1 MFLEGSRR
9 FVLLVLAILI
19 AAFAGPFD
27 AGSSAATLPVP
38 SQLIL
43 NVRETA
49 GIARNA
55 EVVRSGVPLPRSL
68 NVLGT
73 GRLAVVD
80 ASGAPVAAE
89 FEVTAR
95 WNAGRSDAT
104 APIQWLL
111 VTFPATVGAHQTAAY
126 RLVTDGSAVNP
137 APASPITLT
146 QSGNA
151 VSVDTGVA
159 TFHLGAGSGALFD
172 EVDLDNGQRLIGG
185 SALSLQTGGS
195 TYGHSTTRRVWIEHQ
210 GPLTAIVVVQGAYD
224 VPAIGN
230 GQVSTRRRYVFT
242 AGSPTAIVRHVTNWE
257 GNLSCEGC
265 VANPDGTPNGV
276 RIDKLRDDLA
286 IEVGGTPTI
295 TAIGNFSAPAVS
307 AAVPSTQSAWVRQQL
322 RPTRTSP
329 LQFDVNVAGATAA
342 GPKADGALLAAS
354 GPAGTVAIALN
365 HMHRYEPQALRL
377 LPGGHLAIDAV
388 DDKAWLANH
397 QGVFVT
403 LAVTATAGSP
413 SRDELN
419 RTTWA
424 PLNRPLRAWPQ
435 PEWFASS
442 DALDDFPV
450 GALPADLAAY
460 DTVLTSVLSRTVS
473 KIDQVGINGLMT
485 FGVFPRYW
493 GKDGEDGEVTCG
505 PNGEGDPTP
514 NDHSDDVFWCGS
526 WTDYH
531 NTTSTA
537 QIWAMRTGAVEWLDE
552 IATPAAL
559 RTLHTQIMQCKPG
572 DPWFYCGQSPT
583 GYGAYRSDFNSSHA
597 YFENLF
603 LYYWLTGD
611 QTVLDIVQRG
621 ADNFR
626 RWECPTR
633 GGTVT
638 QPHGPDGPAC
648 AADYPVNINATLT
661 GRVGQQ
667 WQNVF
672 RFMGL
677 ASNDASFLDD
687 WRLNFAR
694 SITQQY
700 AAPVKNGVTYG
711 FWGGPSLM
719 PAAATST
726 TALTDSQW
734 TIGMYDM
741 HYLNRYQRDSGDA
754 PLGIPALKPSQ
765 VISSIAHTYKDIEP
779 MVMGD
784 GSVGGFWAR
793 LLQYTWSGAR
803 IGGTLGPVV
812 ESDREL
818 YNPEK
823 TGAAEVLIR
832 AGQQEGDAS
841 LVAYGRALT
850 VFTLAS
856 AIGEGAPLGKLMG
869 QDLTRLHPAVALLA
883 NQGGSTSPP
892 PPPPPPPPPG
902 PSAPSAPSAL
912 TAQSASTSTIGLA
925 WQDNAGNE
933 TSLRVEQLVGGA
945 FQEVQSLAAGATQ
958 VQISGLSP
966 ATAYTFRVRAANAA
980 GFSAY
985 SNTASATT
993 QAVPPPPPPPPPG
1006 PSAPNPPGGL
1016 TAQGASS
1023 STINLA
1029 WQDNSNNE
1037 TSFRVEQ
1044 LVGGAFQEVQ
1054 VLAAG
1059 ATQVQIIGLAPVTT
1073 YTFRL
1078 RAANTAGFS
1087 AYSNTVAATTTTAA
1101 PPPPPASN
1109 VPAAPG
1115 GLNGQAIGAGEVVLT
1130 WQDNSN
1136 NETSFRVERSINGAF
1151 QEILSAG
1158 ANVTSVHVTGL
1169 AAASTHLFR
1178 VRAANAAGVSGYS
1191 NTAAVITLNNTPPPP
1206 PAPTPPAAPAGLT
1219 AQAASSTEILL
1230 SWQAGSTNATS
1241 FQVEQIN
1248 RQVNVSFQAALTV
1261 GANVTTAR
1269 IGGLAPGTTYTF
1281 RVRAVN
1287 AAGSSLSSNP
1297 ATATT
1302 EVAAPPLAAPTITSI
1317 KWLGGGLAQ
1326 VTWRD
1331 NSSNETQFTVERMI
1345 NGVYQAAAVVGTN
1358 ATSAS
1363 VSGLRS
1369 SASYTFRVKVSD
1381 AAGHVAYSSPANVN
1395 TK

>member
-49 GIARNA
+49 GIARSA
-55 EVVRSGVPLPRSL
+55 EVVRSGVPLARSL

-95 WNAGRSDAT
+95 WNAGKSDAT

-111 VTFPATVGAHQTAAY
+111 VTFPATVGANQTAAY
-126 RLVTDGSAVNP
+126 RLVTDGSAANP
-137 APASPITLT
+137 APANPLILT
-146 QSGNA
+146 QNGNA
-151 VSVDTGVA
+151 VTVDTGAA

-185 SALSLQTGGS
+185 SALSVQTGGS
-195 TYGHSTTRRVWIEHQ
+195 TYGHSTTRKVWIEHQ

-224 VPAIGN
+224 VPAIGD

-257 GNLSCEGC
+257 GNLNCVGC
-265 VANPDGTPNGV
+265 VSNPDGTPNGV

-286 IEVGGTPTI
+286 IEVGGTPTV
-295 TAIGNFSAPAVS
+295 TAIGGFSAPAVS
-307 AAVPSTQSAWVRQQL
+307 AAVPATQSAWVRQQL

-329 LQFDVNVAGATAA
+329 LQFDVNVAGAAAA

-397 QGVFVT
+397 QGLFAT
-403 LAVTATAGSP
+403 LAVTATAGTP

-442 DALDDFPV
+442 DAVDEFPA

-460 DTVLTSVLSRTVS
+460 DTVISGVLSRTLS

-493 GKDGEDGEVTCG
+493 GLDGEDGEIACG

-514 NDHSDDVFWCGS
+514 NEPWDNLFWCSS

-531 NTTSTA
+531 NTMATVPY
-537 QIWAMRTGAVEWLDE
+537 WAMRTGSVELLDE
-552 IATPAAL
+552 LASPGAL
-559 RTLHTQIMQCKPG
+559 RTLHTQTMQCSPTEN
-572 DPWFYCGQSPT
+572 WFYCGQAPT
-583 GYGAYRSDFNSSHA
+583 GYGAYRTDFNSSHA
-597 YFENLF
+597 YFDNLY

-611 QTVLDIVQRG
+611 ATVIDIVRRG
-621 ADNFR
+621 AENMR
-626 RWECPTR
+626 RWMCDTR
-633 GGTVT
+633 GPTVT
-638 QPHGPDGPAC
+638 EATGPGGPAC
-648 AADYPVNINATLT
+648 AATAPLNINARPT
-661 GRVGQQ
+661 GRVGIQ
-667 WQNVF
+667 WLTAF

-677 ASNDASFLDD
+677 ASDDASFLEDY
-687 WRLNFAR
+687 RSGLAR
-694 SITQQY
+694 AVTQQY
-700 AAPVKNGVTYG
+700 TELNRNGVRYG
-711 FWGGPSLM
+711 LWGGPTLL
-719 PAAATST
+719 
-726 TALTDSQW
+726 TAPGSYSNDQSWQTAFYDTDLLFRLEQD
-734 TIGMYDM
+734 T
-741 HYLNRYQRDSGDA
+741 NDA
-754 PLGIPALKPSQ
+754 PIGVPAMRPSE
-765 VISSIAHTYKDIEP
+765 VIASVAHAMKDLQA
-779 MVMGD
+779 MAYGD
-784 GSVGGFWAR
+784 GSVAGRWPVYLNYA
-793 LLQYTWSGAR
+793 WSGTR
-803 IGGTLGPVV
+803 VGGTLDSFSPL
-812 ESDREL
+812 DRDL
-818 YNPEK
+818 FPEEK
-823 TGAAEVLIR
+823 GGMPQLLVR
-832 AGQQEGDAS
+832 AGQQQGDAG
-841 LVAYGRALT
+841 LVDYGRQLT
-850 VFTLAS
+850 LYMLDS
-856 AIGEGAPLGKLMG
+856 ATHDAAPLGKLQG
-869 QDLTRLHPAVALLA
+869 QNLTRLHSAVARLA
-883 NQGGSTSPP
+883 GGGSTPNPP
-892 PPPPPPPPPG
+892 PPPPPPPPGPTAPNPPSALTAQSASTSAISLAWQDNSSNETSLRVEQLVGGVFQEIQSLAAGATRVQIAGLSPATAYTFRVRAGNAAGFSAYSNAASATTQAAVPPPPPPPPG
-902 PSAPSAPSAL
+902 PSAPNPPAGL
-912 TAQSASTSTIGLA
+912 TAQGASSSAVNLL
-925 WQDNAGNE
+925 WQDGSNNE
-933 TSLRVEQLVGGA
+933 TSFRVEQLVGGA
-945 FQEVQSLAAGATQ
+945 FQEVQALAAGSTQ
-958 VQISGLSP
+958 VQIIGLAP
-966 ATAYTFRVRAANAA
+966 ATTYTFRVRAANAA

-993 QAVPPPPPPPPPG
+993 QA
-1006 PSAPNPPGGL
+1006 
-1016 TAQGASS
+1016 
-1023 STINLA
+1023 
-1029 WQDNSNNE
+1029 
-1037 TSFRVEQ
+1037 
-1044 LVGGAFQEVQ
+1044 
-1054 VLAAG
+1054 
-1059 ATQVQIIGLAPVTT
+1059 
-1073 YTFRL
+1073 
-1078 RAANTAGFS
+1078 
-1087 AYSNTVAATTTTAA
+1087 AA
-1101 PPPPPASN
+1101 PPPPPPAAN

-1115 GLNGQAIGAGEVVLT
+1115 GLNGQAIGTGEVVLT

-1178 VRAANAAGVSGYS
+1178 VRAANAAGFSGYS
-1191 NTAAVITLNNTPPPP
+1191 NTAAVITLNPPPPP
-1206 PAPTPPAAPAGLT
+1206 PAPQAPAAPAGLT

-1230 SWQAGSTNATS
+1230 SWQDNSNNETS
-1241 FQVEQIN
+1241 FQIEQIN
-1248 RQVNVSFQAALTV
+1248 RQVNSSFQAALTV
-1261 GANVTTAR
+1261 GANVTSVR
-1269 IGGLAPGTTYTF
+1269 IGGLAPGTTYSF

-1287 AAGSSLSSNP
+1287 AAGSSLNSNP
-1297 ATATT
+1297 ASATT
-1302 EVAAPPLAAPTITSI
+1302 VAVAPPLAAPTITSI
-1317 KWLGGGLAQ
+1317 KWFGGGLVQ
-1326 VTWRD
+1326 VIWRD
-1331 NSSNETQFTVERMI
+1331 NSSTETQFTVERMV
-1345 NGVYQAAAVVGTN
+1345 NGVYQTAVVVAAN
-1358 ATSAS
+1358 VVSAR
-1363 VSGLRS
+1363 VTGLKSG
-1369 SASYTFRVKVSD
+1369 ASYTFRVKVSD
-1381 AAGHVAYSSPANVN
+1381 AAGNVAYSSPANVN